1 MYLSERDIL
10 EEEHKRLCRLLKVVE
25 EKDIVDTDF
34 VVSVAAI
41 SEVGATVA
49 FAESLL
55 AKAREA

>member
-25 EKDIVDTDF
+25 GKSVVDSDF

-41 SEVGATVA
+41 SEVGATVL
-49 FAESLL
+49 FAEALL
-55 AKAREA
+55 AKARE

>member
-25 EKDIVDTDF
+25 DKSVVDSDF

-41 SEVGATVA
+41 SEVGATVS
-49 FAESLL
+49 FAEALL
-55 AKAREA
+55 AKARE